1 MFSPDTHDKVSF
13 ANLPVTPAA
22 LPESFLGDLL
32 ALEKW
37 PPAATLLATPNN
49 TISWPDNS
57 SLRMWLPDVDS
68 NLSPHH
74 GITVCCGRAGDR
86 ARSHGPT
93 LGYRDI
99 HQESADRQGAVW
111 NSYFSHVP
119 QYESLASVFYSTMD
133 HWVGY
138 TADAIPRCTIEPIL
152 ASYKVLC
159 SQYQA
164 GLHAWRLP
172 PHTLA
177 YNLYTLIFSLYAL
190 DSLLLEG
197 FGAGAYSAAVAALM
211 AYRPPSRAEYS
222 SFDCVL
228 TCLGGVAMPPKI
240 FKELLDT
247 YYQAHSQQLQLAK
260 DSSKR
265 GDIYDESSF
274 THSLRIVQHIHDRVS
289 PWSLNEI
296 LLNYLYNRGVAVLTL
311 HDDVDAQRAYAELH
325 NQIPFKPWS
334 HFGDYRHNYEKV
346 VPTLKYFS
354 AATFFASFLLPLT
367 YEQLE
372 AREGALGATYCPDLL
387 DLLLAL

>member
-1 MFSPDTHDKVSF
+1 MFSPDTHAKVPF
-13 ANLPVTPAA
+13 ADLPVTPAA
-22 LPESFLGDLL
+22 LPESFLEDLL

-37 PPAATLLATPNN
+37 PPAPTLLAPPNN
-49 TISWPDNS
+49 TVSWPENS

-68 NLSPHH
+68 NLSPQH

-86 ARSHGPT
+86 AQSHGPT
-93 LGYRDI
+93 LGYRDT

-138 TADAIPRCTIEPIL
+138 TADAIPRSTIEPIL
-152 ASYKVLC
+152 ASYKLLC
-159 SQYQA
+159 SKYHA

-211 AYRPPSRAEYS
+211 AYRPPPRADYS

-228 TCLGGVAMPPKI
+228 TCLGGIAMPPKI
-240 FKELLDT
+240 F
-247 YYQAHSQQLQLAK
+247 
-260 DSSKR
+260 
-265 GDIYDESSF
+265 
-274 THSLRIVQHIHDRVS
+274 
-289 PWSLNEI
+289 
-296 LLNYLYNRGVAVLTL
+296 
-311 HDDVDAQRAYAELH
+311 
-325 NQIPFKPWS
+325 
-334 HFGDYRHNYEKV
+334 
-346 VPTLKYFS
+346 
-354 AATFFASFLLPLT
+354 
-367 YEQLE
+367 
-372 AREGALGATYCPDLL
+372 
-387 DLLLAL
+387 